1 MKKAIRCFSVLVL
14 ILVQKLYYTHAQTPI
29 TDSLKQ
35 KIHSSTQLNEQLDNV
50 IKLCARGHSL
60 SADTF
65 YYFIRLGQQI
75 ALPGSPE
82 YFLVENA
89 YVRYLAKV
97 GKTKEAD
104 FLVDSLLKVI
114 PQNEKYYDASQWLR
128 SNRSNIYIHTSRQ
141 KEAINEGFIILKNAE
156 KANDAYW
163 IARSYIGIGWANME
177 LGKYDDAIKWLS
189 TGINSTNDEKILVRC
204 NYLFSN
210 IASCYN
216 NIGMQDSAF
225 HFIELGLKYARLA
238 QNLSQ
243 VANSLNIR
251 ADIYIKQK
259 SFLKAATD
267 LEEALKI
274 RQQIGDKIYIVAD
287 MAQLSS
293 FYASINE
300 TKKGIEVAKEAIAIA
315 TKLKSLS
322 RLIFIYNSLAENYKA
337 AGMNNE
343 YAQVLEKIIKLKDS
357 LSEKNSAEAI
367 ANFETKYELQKKE
380 NIIVQQEM
388 RISRNRYVT
397 IGSLLLLALISL
409 ILGLVYRNRQL
420 IKNRKMEMDLVE
432 QRVQAKV
439 AVKQAQENERKRI
452 AADLHDNIGVYA
464 AAITHNVRSL
474 KSDDNSMQTITENLE
489 ENVQSMVA
497 QLNNTIWVLKNE
509 QLSLISLSDRFKLW
523 MQRLMKSYTG
533 VTYQFSENIV
543 NDRVYTPSVML
554 NLFYSL
560 IECVNNSLKH
570 SGCTAIKIE
579 FNNNGSSS
587 IIVEDN
593 GKGMSENIVYGNGI
607 MQVKQRMKESGW
619 TVQWIPVEP
628 HGTRIIFTNT

>member
-1 MKKAIRCFSVLVL
+1 MLVWTFF
-14 ILVQKLYYTHAQTPI
+14 YSHAQTPI

-35 KIHSSTQLNEQLDNV
+35 RIRNSTQLNEQLKSIV
-50 IKLCARGHSL
+50 KLCERGHSL
-60 SADTF
+60 PADTF

-75 ALPGSPE
+75 ALRGSPE

-89 YVRYLAKV
+89 QVRYLAKL
-97 GKTKEAD
+97 GKAKEAD
-104 FLVDSLLKVI
+104 FLVDSLLEVI
-114 PQNEKYYDASQWLR
+114 PQKTNYYEAAQWLR
-128 SNRSNIYIHTSRQ
+128 SNRINLYIRTSKQ
-141 KEAINEGFIILKNAE
+141 QEAIKEGFTILKNAE
-156 KANDAYW
+156 KANDPFW
-163 IARSYIGIGWANME
+163 IARSYIGIGWASME

-189 TGINSTNDEKILVRC
+189 TGINSTNDENILINC

-216 NIGMQDSAF
+216 NIGKPDSAF
-225 HFIELGLKYARLA
+225 HYIELGLNYARLA

-259 SFLKAATD
+259 LYLKAAHD

-293 FYASINE
+293 FYASIGE
-300 TKKGIEVAKEAIAIA
+300 TRKGIEVAKEAIDIA
-315 TKLKSLS
+315 AKLKSVS
-322 RLIFIYNSLAENYKA
+322 RLIFINNALAENYKA

-357 LSEKNSAEAI
+357 LSEQNSAEAI
-367 ANFETKYELQKKE
+367 ANFEAKYELQKKE

-388 RISRNRYVT
+388 KISRNRYVT
-397 IGSLLLLALISL
+397 IGSLVFLAMVSIT
-409 ILGLVYRNRQL
+409 IGLWYRNRQL

-432 QRVQAKV
+432 QRVQGRV
-439 AVKQAQENERKRI
+439 AIKQAQETERKRI
-452 AADLHDNIGVYA
+452 AADLHDNLGVYA
-464 AAITHNVRSL
+464 AAITHNVKL
-474 KSDDNSMQTITENLE
+474 LQNDNSTLQVVTENLE
-489 ENVQSMVA
+489 ENAQSMVA

-509 QLSLISLSDRFKLW
+509 QLNLISLSDRFKLW
-523 MQRLMKSYTG
+523 MQRLMKSYPG

-570 SGCTAIKIE
+570 SGCTEIKIE
-579 FNNNGSSS
+579 FYSNEKSVIS
-587 IIVEDN
+587 VEDN
-593 GKGMSENIVYGNGI
+593 GSGMKENVIYGNGI
-607 MQVKQRMKESGW
+607 MQVKQRMKEASW
-619 TVQWIPVEP
+619 TVQWMPAEP
-628 HGTRIIFTNT
+628 HGTRIIFTST